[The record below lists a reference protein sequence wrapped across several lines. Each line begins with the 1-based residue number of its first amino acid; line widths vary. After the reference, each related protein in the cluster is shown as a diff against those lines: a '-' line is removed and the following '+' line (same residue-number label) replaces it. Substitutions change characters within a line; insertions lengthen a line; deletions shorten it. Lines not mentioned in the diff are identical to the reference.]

1 MSHAATYNSD
11 NMSDPQNKN
20 VEVRGVWGWLL
31 RRMLAPGE
39 DPSGTEAKNRLGAIE
54 GWVST
59 LVSVV
64 LSGTKL
70 LLGWVSGSIALLADG
85 LNNLADVWSSI
96 VVIVGFNWAK
106 KPRDDQHP
114 FGHGRMETV
123 AVLILSIILVIVGF
137 EVGKEGVKRLM
148 DPQLCY
154 APWWLVVVICVTI
167 ALKYVLASF
176 ASMLARVTGSQV
188 LEADSWNHRF
198 DILSTSLVLLA
209 LLGSHFGWKSVDGW
223 GGVGVSL
230 FILFTG
236 VKYARSAINTLIGE
250 APTRDEI
257 SLIENTSMRVP
268 GVKGVHDIM
277 VHKYGDAKLVSFH
290 IEVDASQTAMDVH
303 NLSERVEL
311 EVEKVVT
318 CKATVHGDPV
328 DRTHPKYG
336 ETARLLDLLVKEDSR
351 LAGFH
356 DLRVEGGRDGFDLSV
371 DMVVSS
377 HVKTLMYEEV
387 IRDLR
392 DMIRKR
398 LDGVRQIGVRVEVES
413 SAEPHFSRKTG
424 VEGGD
429 QA

>member
-1 MSHAATYNSD
+1 
-11 NMSDPQNKN
+11 
-20 VEVRGVWGWLL
+20 
-31 RRMLAPGE
+31 MLPAGE
-39 DPSGTEAKNRLGAIE
+39 DPASPQAKNRLGAVE

-59 LVSVV
+59 MVSVV
-64 LSGTKL
+64 LSSTKII
-70 LLGWVSGSIALLADG
+70 LGWISGSISVLADG

-96 VVIVGFNWAK
+96 VVIIGFNWAK
-106 KPRDDQHP
+106 KPRDEQHP

-123 AVLILSIILVIVGF
+123 AALVLSVILVVVGL

-154 APWWLVVVICVTI
+154 APWWLVSLICITI
-167 ALKYVLASF
+167 GVKYALASF
-176 ASMLARVTGSQV
+176 AGMLARVTGSQV

-198 DILSTSLVLLA
+198 DILSTGVVLLA
-209 LLGSHFGWKSVDGW
+209 LLGSHFGWKSIDGW
-223 GGVGVSL
+223 GGVGVSV

-236 VKYARSAINTLIGE
+236 VKYARNAINTLIGE

-257 SLIENTSMRVP
+257 ELIESTSLGVP

-311 EVEKVVT
+311 AVENVVS

-328 DRTHPKYG
+328 DRTHPKYFDA
-336 ETARLLDLLVKEDSR
+336 ARLLDVLVKEDAR
-351 LAGFH
+351 LSGFH
-356 DLRVEGGRDGFDLSV
+356 DLRVEGGRDRFNLSV
-371 DMVVSS
+371 DMVVRS
-377 HVKTLMYEEV
+377 HVKSSMYEQV
-387 IRDLR
+387 IED
-392 DMIRKR
+392 IRAVILKR
-398 LDGVRQIGVRVEVES
+398 LTGVQQITVRVEVES
-413 SAEPHFSRKTG
+413 SAEPHFSR
-424 VEGGD
+424 

>member
-1 MSHAATYNSD
+1 MSIAVAYNPGRMND
-11 NMSDPQNKN
+11 YQNKKA
-20 VEVRGVWGWLL
+20 EVGCGWGWLL
-31 RRMLAPGE
+31 RRMLARGE

-59 LVSVV
+59 LISVL
-64 LSGTKL
+64 LSGIKL
-70 LLGWVSGSIALLADG
+70 LLGWISGSISLLADG

-96 VVIVGFNWAK
+96 VVIVGFKWAQ
-106 KPRDDQHP
+106 KPRDDEHP

-137 EVGKEGVKRLM
+137 EVGKEGVQRLIH
-148 DPQLCY
+148 PQLCY
-154 APWWLVVVICVTI
+154 APWWLVVMICATI
-167 ALKYVLASF
+167 ALKYALASF
-176 ASMLARVTGSQV
+176 ASMLARITGSQV

-209 LLGSHFGWKSVDGW
+209 LLGSHFGWKSIDGW

-257 SLIENTSMRVP
+257 NLIENTSLRVP

-311 EVEKVVT
+311 EVEKVVS

-328 DRTHPKYG
+328 DRTHPKYA
-336 ETARLLDLLVKEDSR
+336 EAARLMELLVKEDSR

-356 DLRVEGGRDGFDLSV
+356 DLRIEGGQDGFNLSV
-371 DMVVSS
+371 DMVVRS
-377 HVKTLMYEEV
+377 HVMAAMYEEV
-387 IRDLR
+387 IRDIR
-392 DMIRKR
+392 DVIQKK
-398 LDGVRQIGVRVEVES
+398 LESVRQIGVRVEVES
-413 SAEPHFSRKTG
+413 SAEPHFSRQDGVGG
-424 VEGGD
+424 VE
-429 QA
+429 